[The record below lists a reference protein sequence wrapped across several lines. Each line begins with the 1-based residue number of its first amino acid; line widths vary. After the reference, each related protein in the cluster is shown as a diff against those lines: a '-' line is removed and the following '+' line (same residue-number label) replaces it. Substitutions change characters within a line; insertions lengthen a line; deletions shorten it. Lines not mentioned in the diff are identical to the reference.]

1 MGALFAQMLFERKF
15 RGLRPLDRK
24 PLGESI
30 GILPKHQDPSS
41 W

>member
-1 MGALFAQMLFERKF
+1 MGALFAHMLFERKF

-24 PLGESI
+24 PLDESI
-30 GILPKHQDPSS
+30 GILPKHQDPSF